1 MNEWV
6 IIICVALICLT
17 VIIISAIN
25 AAIKIDKHKPF
36 YDLAK
41 RYERHQK
48 ELDYQTSEL
57 TKNVNENHR
66 LIKALQEQLKQEKLK
81 DE

>member
-36 YDLAK
+36 YDLVK
-41 RYERHQK
+41 RYEKHQK
-48 ELDYQTSEL
+48 ELDCQISESIKKTS
-57 TKNVNENHR
+57 ENHR
-66 LIKALQEQLKQEKLK
+66 LIKALQEQLK

>member
-41 RYERHQK
+41 RYEKHQK
-48 ELDYQTSEL
+48 ELDRQISESIKKTS
-57 TKNVNENHR
+57 ENHR
-66 LIKALQEQLKQEKLK
+66 LIKALQEQLK